1 MRYGAQMSAVLRVVV
16 GTTAVLAAP
25 SMAAAAESG
34 TPYPGDLGQ
43 AVATLLIFVAL
54 LAILGKYAWKPIVT
68 QLQRR
73 EEDIASKIDDA
84 RKRRAEADEL
94 AGEYG
99 EKLEHIGLKV
109 DEMLAEGRK
118 EIEKQRKEI
127 LAATHDEARQTL
139 HRAQEDIAAA
149 GQAARRDLQAE
160 TARLAADLAEQ
171 FLAENLTA
179 ADQDRLFE
187 QSTQQF
193 TRRDG
198 EDAP

>member
-1 MRYGAQMSAVLRVVV
+1 MRNTTQFGLVLCIVMSTGVLV
-16 GTTAVLAAP
+16 APCLAA
-25 SMAAAAESG
+25 ADEGG

-68 QLQRR
+68 QLHRR
-73 EEDIASKIDDA
+73 EDDIALKIEDA
-84 RKRRAEADEL
+84 RKRQAEADEL
-94 AGEYG
+94 AKEYG
-99 EKLEHIGLKV
+99 EKLQHIELKV
-109 DEMLAEGRK
+109 DEMIAEGRK
-118 EIEKQRKEI
+118 EIDKQRKEI
-127 LAATHDEARQTL
+127 LAATHEEAQQTL

-149 GQAARRDLQAE
+149 SQAARRDLQAE

-187 QSTQQF
+187 QSAEQF
-193 TRRDG
+193 ARRDG

>member
-1 MRYGAQMSAVLRVVV
+1 MPNRARMSAVLRIVVA
-16 GTTAVLAAP
+16 TAAVLAAP

-54 LAILGKYAWKPIVT
+54 LVILGKYAWKPIVA

-73 EEDIASKIDDA
+73 EEDIASKIEDA
-84 RKRRAEADEL
+84 RKRRTEADEL
-94 AGEYG
+94 ARDYS
-99 EKLEHIGLKV
+99 EKLENIGLKV

-118 EIEKQRKEI
+118 EIEKHRREI
-127 LAATHDEARQTL
+127 LAATGAEARQTL
-139 HRAQEDIAAA
+139 QRAQDDIAAA

-171 FLAENLTA
+171 FLAESLTT

-187 QSTQQF
+187 QSAQQLA
-193 TRRDG
+193 RDN
-198 EDAP
+198 EEEAS